1 MPQFFLLFESLYQ
14 FFKNLSTVF
23 ANSFKRFHTPV
34 DPAGKIRYTI
44 RMKKESNRRIAA
56 CAVDFALPRYEELPS
71 VGLYLDQTV
80 QLVNSC
86 FRGFPGVELTPSMVS
101 NYVKKGVISHP
112 VKKKYSREQLASLIY
127 IVLSKNVLS
136 LENIDTLFQMQR
148 AHCTAAEAYDYFC
161 DEVENCLPYIFGASS
176 TICGLDPD
184 ADDEKRL
191 LRGTIVAAVNKM
203 YLDCCFVAMRQE
215 EALWP
220 GILGDLE

>member
-1 MPQFFLLFESLYQ
+1 MNQEM
-14 FFKNLSTVF
+14 
-23 ANSFKRFHTPV
+23 KRRVT
-34 DPAGKIRYTI
+34 
-44 RMKKESNRRIAA
+44 A
-56 CAVDFALPRYEELPS
+56 CAAGFSLPRYRELPS

-161 DEVENCLPYIFGASS
+161 DEVENCLPYIFGASR
-176 TICGLDPD
+176 TICDLDPD
-184 ADDEKRL
+184 AADEKRL
-191 LRGTIVAAVNKM
+191 LRGTIVAAVNKTSTAASSPCGRRRRSGRGYSATSNKKKNVCTSKRSTDVFIM
-203 YLDCCFVAMRQE
+203 L
-215 EALWP
+215 
-220 GILGDLE
+220 

>member
-1 MPQFFLLFESLYQ
+1 M
-14 FFKNLSTVF
+14 
-23 ANSFKRFHTPV
+23 
-34 DPAGKIRYTI
+34 RYTTTMNQE
-44 RMKKESNRRIAA
+44 MKRRVTA
-56 CAVDFALPRYEELPS
+56 CAAGFSLPRYRELPS

-148 AHCTAAEAYDYFC
+148 AHCTASAARYHRRCRKQD
-161 DEVENCLPYIFGASS
+161 VP
-176 TICGLDPD
+176 
-184 ADDEKRL
+184 RL
-191 LRGTIVAAVNKM
+191 LLCRHAAGGS
-203 YLDCCFVAMRQE
+203 
-215 EALWP
+215 ALA
-220 GILGDLE
+220 GDTRRPRIKRKTSVPPNEVQTFLLCSDFRYPAAHHGLRP

>member
-1 MPQFFLLFESLYQ
+1 M
-14 FFKNLSTVF
+14 
-23 ANSFKRFHTPV
+23 
-34 DPAGKIRYTI
+34 RYTTTMNQE
-44 RMKKESNRRIAA
+44 MKRRVTA
-56 CAVDFALPRYEELPS
+56 CAAGFSLPRYRELPS

-184 ADDEKRL
+184 AADEKRL

-220 GILGDLE
+220 GILSDLE